1 MREDRNYATVVAF
14 FASFLYL
21 AILVAAFGL
30 ISLYSNIEVIDVAD
44 AGPLVGPVMVGCAT
58 VAVLVSLVVRGRSV
72 PADEQRIAPLAAL
85 LIGVI
90 AYVVFVLSG
99 GIAYAIGGDE
109 PLGFLT
115 FSFHMFA
122 SWFSLA
128 TGIAA
133 AVVAFVYQL
142 VLVGRFQ
149 QKGRPRWPWE
159 RDDEDKE

>member
-14 FASFLYL
+14 FAAFLYL

-30 ISLYSNIEVIDVAD
+30 ISLYWNIEVIDVAD

-58 VAVLVSLVVRGRSV
+58 IAVLVSLIVRGRSV
-72 PADEQRIAPLAAL
+72 PADEQRIAPLTAL
-85 LIGVI
+85 LVGVI

-99 GIAYAIGGDE
+99 GIAYAVGGGE

-122 SWFSLA
+122 SWFSLS

-159 RDDEDKE
+159 RDDKE

>member
-14 FASFLYL
+14 FAAFLYL
-21 AILVAAFGL
+21 AILIAAFGL
-30 ISLYSNIEVIDVAD
+30 ISLYWNIEVIDVAD

-58 VAVLVSLVVRGRSV
+58 IAVLVSLIVRGRSV
-72 PADEQRIAPLAAL
+72 PADEQRIAPLTAL
-85 LIGVI
+85 LVGVI

-99 GIAYAIGGDE
+99 GIAYAVGGGE

-122 SWFSLA
+122 SWFSLS

-159 RDDEDKE
+159 RDDKE

>member
-14 FASFLYL
+14 FAAFLYL
-21 AILVAAFGL
+21 AVLVAAFGL
-30 ISLYSNIEVIDVAD
+30 ISLYWNIEVIDVAD

-58 VAVLVSLVVRGRSV
+58 IAVLVCLVVRGRSV
-72 PADEQRIAPLAAL
+72 PADEQRIAPLTAL
-85 LIGVI
+85 LVGVI
-90 AYVVFVLSG
+90 AYVVFVLGG
-99 GIAYAIGGDE
+99 GIAYAVGGGE

-122 SWFSLA
+122 SWFSVA
-128 TGIAA
+128 TGVAA
-133 AVVAFVYQL
+133 AVIAFVYQL

-159 RDDEDKE
+159 HDDEE

>member
-14 FASFLYL
+14 FAAFLYL

-30 ISLYSNIEVIDVAD
+30 ISLYWNIDVIDVPD

-58 VAVLVSLVVRGRSV
+58 IAVLISLVVRGRSV
-72 PADEQRIAPLAAL
+72 PSDEQRIAPLTAL
-85 LIGVI
+85 LVGVI

-99 GIAYAIGGDE
+99 GIAYAVGGSE

-122 SWFSLA
+122 SWFSVA
-128 TGIAA
+128 TGIAG

-149 QKGRPRWPWE
+149 QRGRPRWPWE
-159 RDDEDKE
+159 HDDKE

>member
-14 FASFLYL
+14 FAAFLYL

-30 ISLYSNIEVIDVAD
+30 ISLYWNIEVIDVAD

-58 VAVLVSLVVRGRSV
+58 IAVLVSLIVRGRSV
-72 PADEQRIAPLAAL
+72 PADEQRIAPLTAL
-85 LIGVI
+85 LVGVI

-99 GIAYAIGGDE
+99 GIAYAVGGSE

-122 SWFSLA
+122 SWFSLS

-159 RDDEDKE
+159 RDDKE

>member
-1 MREDRNYATVVAF
+1 MREDKNYATVVAF
-14 FASFLYL
+14 FAAFLYL

-30 ISLYSNIEVIDVAD
+30 ISLYWDIEVIDVAD

-58 VAVLVSLVVRGRSV
+58 IAVLVSLVVRGRSV
-72 PADEQRIAPLAAL
+72 PADEQRIAPLTAL
-85 LIGVI
+85 LVGVI
-90 AYVVFVLSG
+90 AYVVFVVSG
-99 GIAYAIGGDE
+99 GIAYAVGGGE

-115 FSFHMFA
+115 FSFDMFA
-122 SWFSLA
+122 SWFSVA

-133 AVVAFVYQL
+133 ALVAFLYQL

-159 RDDEDKE
+159 HDDKE